1 MKIKQLVKILG
12 LGALALGLGAC
23 GQAAED
29 NSQAEASVGVLQFM
43 EHESLDRAREGF
55 TDALKEAGYEEGKN
69 LTLNYQNAQGDQS
82 NLQSITQQLAGKND
96 LILSI
101 ATPAAQAM
109 LNTDKKTP
117 QLFTAVTDPVSAK
130 LVESAEKPGANMT
143 GTSDG
148 APTDKVVDLLLKA
161 DPSIKTIGILYNS
174 SEVNSEM
181 QYKEAK
187 DYIESKGLKVESMT
201 VTTTNEIQQATKA
214 LAKKV
219 DGIYL
224 PTDNTVANTIQTI
237 GQVLKEEKVP
247 SVAAFDAGVE
257 GTLCAYGVDYYE
269 LGKQT
274 GQMAIDILK
283 NGKNPGEMPV
293 QKSEKLVVKV
303 NEDMAQAL
311 GSDPKSLT
319 EE

>member
-1 MKIKQLVKILG
+1 MKIKQLVKVLG
-12 LGALALGLGAC
+12 LGALALTLGAC
-23 GQAAED
+23 GEASGNAEK
-29 NSQAEASVGVLQFM
+29 AEASVGVLQFM

-283 NGKNPGEMPV
+283 NGKNPADMPV

-303 NEDMAQAL
+303 NEDMAKAL
-311 GSDPKSLT
+311 SIDPKSLT

>member
-1 MKIKQLVKILG
+1 MKIKQLAKVLG
-12 LGALALGLGAC
+12 LGALALTLGAC
-23 GQAAED
+23 GQAAGD
-29 NSQAEASVGVLQFM
+29 TKAAEASVGVLQFM

-130 LVESAEKPGANMT
+130 LVDTAEKPGANMT

-257 GTLCAYGVDYYE
+257 GALCAYGVDYYE

-274 GQMAIDILK
+274 GEMALDILK
-283 NGKNPGEMPV
+283 NGKTPAEMPV

-303 NEDMAQAL
+303 NDDMAKAL
-311 GSDPKSLT
+311 GIDPKSLT

>member
-1 MKIKQLVKILG
+1 MKIKQLVKVLG
-12 LGALALGLGAC
+12 LGALALTLGAC
-23 GQAAED
+23 GEASGNAEK
-29 NSQAEASVGVLQFM
+29 AEASVGVLQFM

-55 TDALKEAGYEEGKN
+55 TDALKEAGYEEGKS

-161 DPSIKTIGILYNS
+161 DPSIQTIGILYNS

-283 NGKNPGEMPV
+283 NGKNPADMPV

-303 NEDMAQAL
+303 NEDMAKAL
-311 GSDPKSLT
+311 GIDPKSLT